1 MENLQVFGVNRLTGK
16 NGIFPVSGRYA
27 HTFARIPLFF
37 INQKKDF
44 QMTKE
49 ELQTY
54 IKNLEYRSSVQKA
67 MELFKDCKKT
77 LDHSSEQFKVGLM
90 GFCPDEELEK
100 ERKETMQEMKR
111 LEGVVRETRRFCDSC
126 LSRLHGIE

>member
-1 MENLQVFGVNRLTGK
+1 MTGK

-27 HTFARIPLFF
+27 HTCARIPFSLSTK
-37 INQKKDF
+37 KKDF

-49 ELQTY
+49 EFQTY
-54 IKNLEYRSSVQKA
+54 IKNLDYRSSVQNA

-90 GFCPDEELEK
+90 GFCRDEELEK